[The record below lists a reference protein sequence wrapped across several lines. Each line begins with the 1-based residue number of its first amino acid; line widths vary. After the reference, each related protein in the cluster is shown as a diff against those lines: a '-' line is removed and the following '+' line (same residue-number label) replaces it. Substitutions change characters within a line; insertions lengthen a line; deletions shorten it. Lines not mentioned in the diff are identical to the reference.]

1 MSPIEKLRQTR
12 GMVTIKR
19 VPDVFETKNA
29 LAQELAGKGIP
40 EYEAP
45 KDPEFKNYDNLAF
58 GQRDFALLTKPDEM
72 ENKHGLSVFDTK
84 PKYIFEK
91 FQEREK
97 KRIEAEGLAG
107 NEPW

>member
-1 MSPIEKLRQTR
+1 MALSKRKMSPIEKLRQTR

-58 GQRDFALLTKPDEM
+58 G
-72 ENKHGLSVFDTK
+72 
-84 PKYIFEK
+84 
-91 FQEREK
+91 
-97 KRIEAEGLAG
+97 
-107 NEPW
+107 